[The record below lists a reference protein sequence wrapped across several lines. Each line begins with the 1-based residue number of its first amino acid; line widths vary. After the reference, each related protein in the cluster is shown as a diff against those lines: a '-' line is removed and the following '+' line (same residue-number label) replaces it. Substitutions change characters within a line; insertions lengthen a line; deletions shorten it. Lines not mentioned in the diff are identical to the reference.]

1 MKYLITPYNKKSEPF
16 AWWEGAFN
24 EDELNWLQMITKEG
38 KQQARVGKDSKDS
51 GGIYAPDVRRSEV
64 NWFDCNN
71 ETRWVFEKLSHVVS
85 SLNSQFF
92 FFDLTGFGEAIQ
104 LTNYDE
110 EYTGMYSWHVDFGNN
125 PESPSRK
132 LSLVM
137 QLSDPVDYEG
147 GVLEILNHGNQ
158 VVKMRKQR
166 GLIVC
171 FPSWTLH
178 QVTPVTK
185 GNRQSL
191 VAWISGPPFK

>member
-1 MKYLITPYNKKSEPF
+1 MQYMLTPYHKKTEPF

-24 EDELNWLQMITKEG
+24 EQELNWLQQKAREAS
-38 KQQARVGKDSKDS
+38 QQAVVGNGPIS
-51 GGIYAPDVRRSEV
+51 GYFPEVRRSEI
-64 NWFDCNN
+64 NWLACNN
-71 ETRWVFEKLSHVVS
+71 ETQWVFEKLAHVVS

-92 FFDLTGFGEAIQ
+92 FFDLTGFGEHIQ
-104 LTNYDE
+104 LTHYDE
-110 EYTGMYSWHVDFGNN
+110 KYQGMYGWHVDFGSN
-125 PESPSRK
+125 PTSPSRK

-147 GVLEILNHGNQ
+147 GVLELQPSGKEI
-158 VVKMRKQR
+158 VKMRKQR

-178 QVTPVTK
+178 QVTPVTQ

-191 VAWISGPPFK
+191 VSWISGPSFI

>member
-1 MKYLITPYNKKSEPF
+1 MQYILTPYSKKTEPF
-16 AWWEGAFN
+16 AWWEGAFC
-24 EDELNWLQMITKEG
+24 EQELNWLQQKAREAN
-38 KQQARVGKDSKDS
+38 QQAQVGAGI
-51 GGIYAPDVRRSEV
+51 GGIVAPDVRRSEL
-64 NWFDCNN
+64 NWLACSN
-71 ETRWVFEKLSHVVS
+71 ETQWVFERLAHVVS

-104 LTNYDE
+104 LTHYDE
-110 EYTGMYSWHVDFGNN
+110 KYQGMYGWHVDFGN
-125 PESPSRK
+125 STTAPSRK

-147 GVLEILNHGNQ
+147 GVLELQPHGKD
-158 VVKMRKQR
+158 VIKMRKQR

-178 QVTPVTK
+178 QVTPVTQ

-191 VAWISGPPFK
+191 VSWITGPAFT